1 MKDPHWDDS
10 ARDLIKGIILYIK
23 LEMPFPDQHTLVTLR
38 ETLTDPVKLDRAL
51 VSMANSAALGG
62 VIASAAT
69 TFAIKPDKERDSV
82 LSTALRHTEFL
93 DSPGMRRVLCG
104 SKNLKPLASLKSL
117 RASHRDPTA
126 KAVTIYLCLPAGRMP
141 THARWLRVII
151 NFALAQ
157 MELDA
162 QRDDP
167 AAKPQGPS
175 VLFLLDEFATLGHMP
190 QLSVAAGLMAG
201 FGVRLW
207 PFLQDL
213 SQLQH
218 HYERSWET
226 FVGNAGAHT
235 FFGNTDLTTLR
246 HVSERLG
253 KVRMISAG
261 RSHTNGAAP
270 GSHSETTSLTETT
283 SPLLSTDEIQ
293 ILFARRKDADDY
305 LILLLPHS
313 LPIAV
318 RKIAYFRNKELIEL
332 LDPPPPSDTPPK
344 KASWGLR
351 W

>member
-1 MKDPHWDDS
+1 
-10 ARDLIKGIILYIK
+10 
-23 LEMPFPDQHTLVTLR
+23 
-38 ETLTDPVKLDRAL
+38 
-51 VSMANSAALGG
+51 
-62 VIASAAT
+62 
-69 TFAIKPDKERDSV
+69 
-82 LSTALRHTEFL
+82 
-93 DSPGMRRVLCG
+93 
-104 SKNLKPLASLKSL
+104 
-117 RASHRDPTA
+117 
-126 KAVTIYLCLPAGRMP
+126 MP
-141 THARWLRVII
+141 THARWLRLII
-151 NFALAQ
+151 NFALAL

-162 QRDDP
+162 QRDEP
-167 AAKPQGPS
+167 AAKPRGPS

-190 QLSVAAGLMAG
+190 QLAVAAGLMAG

-246 HVSERLG
+246 HISERLG

-261 RSHTNGAAP
+261 RSQTNGAMP
-270 GSHSETTSLTETT
+270 GSHSETTSLSETT

-318 RKIAYFRNKELIEL
+318 RKIAYFRDKGLMSL
-332 LDPPPPSDTPPK
+332 LQPPPPGDNPPK
-344 KASWGLR
+344 KNSSWLT